1 MAFQV
6 KTQTEYEQTAF
17 ALSVIMAMFCS
28 LVLLLFGGRFGDKGK
43 NFGFKDCAM
52 NDAVVWV
59 VVAVVGNGV
68 SHHEVAAIDCL
79 VYLM

>member
-6 KTQTEYEQTAF
+6 KTQTEYEQTTF
-17 ALSVIMAMFCS
+17 ALSVLLCFVHW
-28 LVLLLFGGRFGDKGK
+28 LLLLFGGRFGDKGK
-43 NFGFKDCAM
+43 NFGFKDCAV

-59 VVAVVGNGV
+59 VVAVVGSGV
-68 SHHEVAAIDCL
+68 SHHEIAAIDCL